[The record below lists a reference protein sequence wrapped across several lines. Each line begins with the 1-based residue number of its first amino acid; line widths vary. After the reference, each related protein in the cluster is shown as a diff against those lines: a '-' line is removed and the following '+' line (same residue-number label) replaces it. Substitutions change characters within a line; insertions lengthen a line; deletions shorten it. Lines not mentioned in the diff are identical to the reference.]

1 MGCLV
6 VGSFSWLFSRRVVRL
21 SGRRVVGSLFFMV
34 VWSSGRCFYGHLV
47 VRSSVLWLSGH
58 QVVGSLVLW
67 LCLVIKSSGDLVI
80 WSSGLVVKW
89 SGRLVIRF
97 SSHLVTW
104 SSNRIIRSSCR
115 SEPREGSGI
124 APNRAGR
131 ERGKVA
137 QVYIYIIHRRG
148 SANRA
153 PLLKDERPHA
163 LDLVS

>member
-1 MGCLV
+1 M
-6 VGSFSWLFSRRVVRL
+6 FSRRVVRL
-21 SGRRVVGSLFFMV
+21 SGHRVVGSLVFYGCLVIWSLFLWSSGRTVVGFMV
-34 VWSSGRCFYGHLV
+34 VWSSGRRVIGFMV
-47 VRSSVLWLSGH
+47 MSGH
-58 QVVGSLVLW
+58 QVVW
-67 LCLVIKSSGDLVI
+67 RSGYLIV
-80 WSSGLVVKW
+80 WSSGLAVKW

-104 SSNRIIRSSCR
+104 SSNHRIIRSSCR